1 MNQAW
6 IQILIL
12 GQRQRDLSRWM
23 RGLKRKSRTKLMLLE
38 CVVQGFCLLPDE
50 DDDDDDPFL
59 LAEEAKAAP
68 ARPFRVEESPE
79 LPEPDFDPEEA
90 SKELTA
96 VFTPE
101 PPAELPELPVFDPDE
116 PRREV
121 TADFTLELVELPPEL
136 PDFCPDEDPRRE
148 PTAAFTLLELLEL
161 PPDEEDLE
169 PRAEDT
175 ADLILEA
182 VFLTLLAE
190 ELLLEEELLLLELEL
205 RLELPLLLLVLLW
218 ASMPATSRSK
228 HSRRKGSLILIYG
241 RRQGWLSQLMP
252 ADCCVAA
259 TL

>member
-1 MNQAW
+1 M
-6 IQILIL
+6 
-12 GQRQRDLSRWM
+12 
-23 RGLKRKSRTKLMLLE
+23 
-38 CVVQGFCLLPDE
+38 
-50 DDDDDDPFL
+50 

-79 LPEPDFDPEEA
+79 LPEPDFDPEEP

-96 VFTPE
+96 VFTPD

-161 PPDEEDLE
+161 E

-190 ELLLEEELLLLELEL
+190 ELLLLELEL

-218 ASMPATSRSK
+218 ASLPATIKSIN
-228 HSRRKGSLILIYG
+228 SRRKGSLILING
-241 RRQGWLSQLMP
+241 RRQRWLSQLMP

>member
-1 MNQAW
+1 M
-6 IQILIL
+6 
-12 GQRQRDLSRWM
+12 
-23 RGLKRKSRTKLMLLE
+23 
-38 CVVQGFCLLPDE
+38 
-50 DDDDDDPFL
+50 

-68 ARPFRVEESPE
+68 ARPFRVEERPE
-79 LPEPDFDPEEA
+79 LPEPDFDPEEPC
-90 SKELTA
+90 KELTA

-136 PDFCPDEDPRRE
+136 PDFCPDEDPRTE
-148 PTAAFTLLELLEL
+148 PTAAFTLLEL
-161 PPDEEDLE
+161 PPVEEDLE
-169 PRAEDT
+169 PRTEDT

-205 RLELPLLLLVLLW
+205 RLELLLLLLVLLW
-218 ASMPATSRSK
+218 ASIPATSRSIN
-228 HSRRKGSLILIYG
+228 SRRKGSLILIYG
-241 RRQGWLSQLMP
+241 RRQGWLSQLMA

-259 TL
+259 TK